1 MLTPGTMLAG
11 LWFWLCCKG
20 YLVNHSR
27 RGIGSAVIV
36 VVGVLAVAVF
46 KLPMIVLL
54 LLACPVAM
62 MFMMRGG
69 NHGGTDQSA
78 TKDGKTASII
88 MIMTMLTDESQHIAQ
103 TAVGRT

>member
-1 MLTPGTMLAG
+1 MLAG

-46 KLPMIVLL
+46 KLPVIVLL

-62 MFMMRGG
+62 MFMVRGG
-69 NHGGTDQSA
+69 NHGGTDQPA
-78 TKDGKTASII
+78 TKDDKTTPII

-103 TAVGRT
+103 NAVGRT

>member
-1 MLTPGTMLAG
+1 MTERDRRVLLLTPGTMLAG

-27 RGIGSAVIV
+27 LGIGSAVIV

-46 KLPMIVLL
+46 KLPVIVLL
-54 LLACPVAM
+54 LLACSVVM

-69 NHGGTDQSA
+69 DHRGTDQSA
-78 TKDGKTASII
+78 TKDEKA
-88 MIMTMLTDESQHIAQ
+88 AP
-103 TAVGRT
+103 